1 MPTNIYVD
9 TNIVVDMCD
18 NTRACHKSSFKCIL
32 DYLNQEECELFINS
46 DTLTNL
52 FYILSNHS
60 TLSEAQVLDK
70 MNFVYDS
77 FTLVP
82 IESQDVKNALDL
94 CADNSTNFK
103 DYEDAMQYVC
113 AKKVNANIIVTND
126 RKFVSKDIKVVN
138 TKKKIKIV

>member
-18 NTRACHKSSFKCIL
+18 NTRACHESSFKCIL
-32 DYLNQEECELFINS
+32 NYSNQEECELFINS

-77 FTLVP
+77 FTLVS

-94 CADNSTNFK
+94 CANNSTNYK

-113 AKKVNANIIVTND
+113 AKKVNADIIVTND
-126 RKFVSKDIKVVN
+126 KKFVSKDIKVVN
-138 TKKKIKIV
+138 TK